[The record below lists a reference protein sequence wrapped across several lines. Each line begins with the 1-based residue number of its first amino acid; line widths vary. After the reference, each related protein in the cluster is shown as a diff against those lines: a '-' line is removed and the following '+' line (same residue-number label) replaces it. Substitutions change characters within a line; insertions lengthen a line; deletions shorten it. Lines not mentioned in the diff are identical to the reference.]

1 MFSGSLIFGASG
13 MSQRGPEH
21 LPISC
26 KWCGRSCTV
35 SSWGECCKEHK
46 KSPITGITMKIEPSA
61 AETKDQS
68 LVECV
73 KCHTKLKINWTVTG
87 EVVTDPNPTLQSMAA
102 QAEQEWKRELA
113 LVESSNPTPTMEEM
127 SKVIAEIKESLAEL
141 QKKVDDELA
150 AISDDSSSD
159 DEYKCSPDCDEHSP
173 GCLGCQQAYQ

>member
-1 MFSGSLIFGASG
+1 
-13 MSQRGPEH
+13 
-21 LPISC
+21 
-26 KWCGRSCTV
+26 
-35 SSWGECCKEHK
+35 
-46 KSPITGITMKIEPSA
+46 MKIEPSA

-102 QAEQEWKRELA
+102 QADAGQIDSIIEAVKAGVRKTCEEYACAKAEPVCETPSQEYRRQLES
-113 LVESSNPTPTMEEM
+113 VESSNPTPTMEQM

-159 DEYKCSPDCDEHSP
+159 DEYECSPDCDEHSP